1 MKKLLFLLTCCSI
14 GLLNI
19 GCSEDETPGFGSV
32 YGIVTDAN
40 THQPI
45 YGASVVLSPGNF
57 SSTTGQDGHYEFVDL
72 EPGQYKIQVQ
82 SNGYYTNSRQIRVN
96 PGSSATGDM
105 TLSPIQELPGIQL
118 SSMVLDFGSKYPEL
132 PLTISNPGTAGT
144 IDWSIS
150 DIDASWLSASPTSG
164 KIDMNESYSVKVTA
178 DRSLVTE
185 DMTTYFRINT
195 SVGSMMIQAV
205 ISTGSSEG
213 GNGGNGED
221 DPDQPAVE
229 DVTTGLYAL
238 YTFENNTKNTVDG
251 ATDAVPINAP
261 TYVEG
266 MKGSK
271 AIKFSTAAN
280 SYIQIPEGLIDGR
293 NVTISFWAKGI
304 NDGHFFHVITSSY
317 GQNQAFSLTMAD
329 GFLKYVASSYVN
341 HYRLSSITPFAH
353 PSFDN
358 NWHMITLVSDFGKIS
373 SSTARTKLYIDGEYC
388 DIITDERPSNYED
401 YGQGIKFVF
410 GGSYEPSSS
419 YLFNG
424 ISATIDNLRVY
435 NTRCL
440 SDDEVKQVYN
450 YEK

>member
-1 MKKLLFLLTCCSI
+1 MKKILFFLTCCSVV
-14 GLLNI
+14 LLNI

-32 YGIVTDAN
+32 YGIVTDTN

-45 YGASVVLSPGNF
+45 YGASVVLSPGNL
-57 SSTTGQDGHYEFVDL
+57 SSTTGLDGHYEFVDL

-82 SNGYYTNSRQIRVN
+82 SNGYYTNSRQIQVN
-96 PGSSATGDM
+96 PGGRATGDM

-118 SSMVLDFGSKYPEL
+118 STVTLDFGTKYSEL
-132 PLTISNPGTAGT
+132 ALTITNTGNAGS
-144 IDWSIS
+144 IDWSIT
-150 DIDASWLSASPTSG
+150 DVDASWLSVSPKSG
-164 KIDMNESYSVKVTA
+164 EIDMNKSYSIKVMA
-178 DRSLVTE
+178 DRSLVSE
-185 DMTTYFRINT
+185 DMTTFFRINT
-195 SVGSMMIQAV
+195 SVGSMMIQAM
-205 ISTGSSEG
+205 ISDGTSSG
-213 GNGGNGED
+213 GNGDD
-221 DPDQPAVE
+221 DPDQPTVE

-238 YTFENNTKNTVDG
+238 YTFEDNTKNTVDG
-251 ATDAVPINAP
+251 ATNAVAINSP

-266 MKGSK
+266 MKGSR

-304 NDGHFFHVITSSY
+304 NDGHFFHVITSDS
-317 GQNQAFSLTMAD
+317 GQNQAFSLTMSD

-358 NWHMITLVSDFGKIS
+358 NWHMITLVSDFGNLS

-388 DIITDERPSNYED
+388 DVITDERPSNYED
-401 YGQGIKFVF
+401 YGRGVKFVF

-419 YLFNG
+419 YQFNG

-440 SDDEVKQVYN
+440 SDDEVMQVYN

>member
-1 MKKLLFLLTCCSI
+1 
-14 GLLNI
+14 
-19 GCSEDETPGFGSV
+19 
-32 YGIVTDAN
+32 
-40 THQPI
+40 
-45 YGASVVLSPGNF
+45 
-57 SSTTGQDGHYEFVDL
+57 
-72 EPGQYKIQVQ
+72 
-82 SNGYYTNSRQIRVN
+82 
-96 PGSSATGDM
+96 
-105 TLSPIQELPGIQL
+105 
-118 SSMVLDFGSKYPEL
+118 
-132 PLTISNPGTAGT
+132 
-144 IDWSIS
+144 
-150 DIDASWLSASPTSG
+150 
-164 KIDMNESYSVKVTA
+164 MNESYSVKVTA

-304 NDGHFFHVITSSY
+304 NDGHFFHVILEKSYQNQTSS
-317 GQNQAFSLTMAD
+317 LTISD
-329 GFLKYVASSYVN
+329 GSLKYVQSSYEN
-341 HYRLSSITPFAH
+341 SSNLDDMTPFAH
-353 PSFDN
+353 PALDSG
-358 NWHMITLVSDFGKIS
+358 WHMITLVSNAENS
-373 SSTARTKLYIDGEYC
+373 YVRTKLYIDGEYL
-388 DIITDERPSNYED
+388 DVVSEGLYSYREF
-401 YGQGIKFVF
+401 GQGIKFVF
-410 GGSYEPSSS
+410 GGSYEPSSA
-419 YLFNG
+419 YQFNG
-424 ISATIDNLRVY
+424 ISAAVDNLRVY

>member
-82 SNGYYTNSRQIRVN
+82 SNGYYTNSRQIQVN

-118 SSMVLDFGSKYPEL
+118 SSMVLDFGSKYSEL
-132 PLTISNPGTAGT
+132 TLTISNTGTAGT

-304 NDGHFFHVITSSY
+304 NDGHFFHVVTPDT
-317 GQNQAFSLTMAD
+317 GHNLTFSLTMAD
-329 GFLKYVASSYVN
+329 GALKFVQDGYKNWISMESVSA
-341 HYRLSSITPFAH
+341 FAH
-353 PSFDN
+353 PSFDS
-358 NWHMITLVSDFGKIS
+358 NWHMITLVSDFS
-373 SSTARTKLYIDGEYC
+373 EVAYVTSRTKLYIDGEYC
-388 DIITDERPSNYED
+388 DVVTEKGGEEY
-401 YGQGIKFVF
+401 YGRGVKFVF
-410 GGSYEPSSS
+410 GGSYEPSNS
-419 YLFNG
+419 YQFNG
-424 ISATIDNLRVY
+424 ISAAVDNLRVY

>member
-118 SSMVLDFGSKYPEL
+118 SSMVLDFGSKYSEL
-132 PLTISNPGTAGT
+132 TLTISNTGTAGT

-178 DRSLVTE
+178 DRSLVSE

-251 ATDAVPINAP
+251 ATDAVAINSP

-280 SYIQIPEGLIDGR
+280 SYIQIPEGLIDER
-293 NVTISFWAKGI
+293 HFTISFWVKGI
-304 NDGHFFHVITSSY
+304 NDGHFFHVITSNTSK
-317 GQNQAFSLTMAD
+317 NLTFSLTMAD
-329 GFLKYVASSYVN
+329 GALKFVQDGYKNWISMESVSA
-341 HYRLSSITPFAH
+341 FAH
-353 PSFDN
+353 PSFDS
-358 NWHMITLVSDFGKIS
+358 NWHMITLVSDFS
-373 SSTARTKLYIDGEYC
+373 EVAYVTSRTKLYIDGEYC
-388 DIITDERPSNYED
+388 DVVTEKGGEEY
-401 YGQGIKFVF
+401 YGRGVKFVF
-410 GGSYEPSSS
+410 GGSYQPSKSDQ
-419 YLFNG
+419 FNG

-440 SDDEVKQVYN
+440 SDDEVRQVYN